1 MTNDQVEKIY
11 RRRMSAKVVSQGMK
25 NMVSVVIPCFN
36 AGNYLSDA
44 VNSILAQT
52 YTSIEVIIVDDGST
66 DLDTVRLLESARWPR
81 TRIIRQANSGPA
93 AARNAAIRQAA
104 GQYILPLDADDT
116 IEPTYIEK
124 AVAILDEDQDVAC
137 VYCKGMKF
145 GAEAGPWDLP
155 PYRLEELVIDNV
167 VFVSALIRKDD
178 WARVGGFTESLVHG
192 IEDYDFWVKLVGAG
206 RKIVQLDEYL
216 FNYRVQQSSRTSKF
230 KDTHENVVNT
240 YADIFRRNR
249 DFYAEHAETIF
260 RHRFALYS
268 QLETCRETIEQDRI
282 KLQKFD
288 QIVSENQYWRAR
300 YGRLEALLTK
310 NPTLTRLLRSFAG
323 VARCVKR
330 VLFAKVH

>member
-1 MTNDQVEKIY
+1 MKAINECEI
-11 RRRMSAKVVSQGMK
+11 RMSQGMK
-25 NMVSVVIPCFN
+25 NLVSVVIPCFN

-66 DLDTVRLLESARWPR
+66 DPETVQLLESASWPR
-81 TRIIRQANSGPA
+81 TSIIRQKNSGPA
-93 AARNAAIRQAA
+93 AARNAAIRQAV
-104 GQYILPLDADDT
+104 GRYILPLDADDT

-124 AVAILDEDQDVAC
+124 AAAILDECKDVAC

-145 GAEAGPWDLP
+145 GAEVGPWDLP

-216 FNYRVQQSSRTSKF
+216 FNYRVQESSRTSKF
-230 KDTHENVVNT
+230 KDTHENVVST
-240 YADIFRRNR
+240 YADIFRRNKN
-249 DFYAEHAETIF
+249 FYAAHAETIF
-260 RHRFALYS
+260 RHRFALYA
-268 QLETCRETIEQDRI
+268 QLEEAKTEVEAYRARVHSLESIE
-282 KLQKFD
+282 
-288 QIVSENQYWRAR
+288 SENVYWRNR
-300 YGRLEALLTK
+300 YGYIEGFLRRHTLLAK
-310 NPTLTRLLRSFAG
+310 LVRRCYRAFRSLLRREG
-323 VARCVKR
+323 MQ
-330 VLFAKVH
+330 